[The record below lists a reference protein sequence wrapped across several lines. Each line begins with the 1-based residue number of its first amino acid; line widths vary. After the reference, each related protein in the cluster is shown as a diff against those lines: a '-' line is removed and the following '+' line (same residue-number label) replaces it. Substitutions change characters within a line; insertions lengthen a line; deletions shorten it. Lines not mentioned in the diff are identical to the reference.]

1 MNINTPAQY
10 EGGQAD
16 ARMALEGSERPSV
29 FRPKYRKL
37 DDDELMRMNAVKA
50 SAQEL
55 WDLMDDAMNHRFGT
69 PENTGAA
76 VSPAACREHSL
87 ARTKLE
93 EAVMWAVKGLTG

>member
-1 MNINTPAQY
+1 MSEKQY

-16 ARMALEGSERPSV
+16 SRMTLENEERPSI

-37 DDDELMRMNAVKA
+37 DDDELERMNNVKA
-50 SAQEL
+50 QAQEL
-55 WDLMDDAMNHRFGT
+55 WDSIDDAMNHRFGV
-69 PENTGAA
+69 PEDTREP
-76 VSPAACREHSL
+76 VPMAACREHSI

>member
-1 MNINTPAQY
+1 MSDRQY

-16 ARMALEGSERPSV
+16 SRMVLEKEERPGV

-37 DDDELMRMNAVKA
+37 DDGELERMNAVKA
-50 SAQEL
+50 KAQEL
-55 WDLMDDAMNHRFGT
+55 WDAMDEAEVNKPG
-69 PENTGAA
+69 GAWD
-76 VSPAACREHSL
+76 PADGRPGSREHAL